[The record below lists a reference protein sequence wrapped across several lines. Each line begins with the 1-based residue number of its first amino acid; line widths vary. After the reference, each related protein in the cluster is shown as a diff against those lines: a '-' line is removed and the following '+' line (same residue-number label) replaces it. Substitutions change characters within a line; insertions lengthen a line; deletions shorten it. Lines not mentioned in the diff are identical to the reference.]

1 MVGILGANSVS
12 GGYEIDNSLRF
23 NNDDSPKLTFTPSSA
38 GNRRTFTLS
47 VWFKLQAGTTGE
59 RVLLAADNGTGSD
72 NNFDYIAINS
82 SDKIFLYN
90 YEGGEAYVFVSTQL
104 LRDPSAW
111 YHLVVAFDT
120 TQGTDTNRVK
130 IYLNGSQITAFD
142 TANYPSQNVQTRFNN
157 NNAQRI
163 SSYPDQ
169 DTSYFDGYMAEY
181 HLVDGSAKAP
191 TDFGETDDN
200 GVWIPKAYDGSYGTN
215 GFYLDFSND
224 ATKHAIAVVGN
235 AKHSTTQNKIG
246 ATSIS
251 FDGNGDRLDIPAST
265 LMETVSG
272 TIECWVYMNALAD
285 GSELYYNPPIY
296 NKGNVYQALTVRA
309 NGKVTSHLYTGSV
322 DELISANA
330 ISTGAWN
337 HIAVTWN
344 ADGRKIWINGV
355 LNGTSS
361 TSLTA
366 MDSGGNNATFHIG
379 EGTSSSSTGL
389 NAYVDELRVSKTV
402 RYTSN
407 FTPYTAALTEDS
419 NTTLLI
425 HSDTDNNSTTFSD
438 SSGVIGGP
446 GNDQSGNDNHWAV
459 TNLAATDVTTDTPT
473 NNFATMSPLA
483 SADGQTF
490 SEGNT
495 QVVLATGSTEWC
507 VSTMA
512 VANGKWYC
520 ELKPTSTTG
529 MSLLPTI
536 SETDSTKL
544 TQDGLFEVSDSVG
557 MHLGNG
563 NKYINGS
570 ASSYG
575 TTLSDNDIL
584 GIAVNLDDDEVYFYK
599 NGTVMNSGTA
609 ISKTFTAGKFYYI
622 GAGSG
627 TGSGGHT
634 MQWNFGNPAFAI
646 SSGNADANG
655 HGNFEYA
662 VPSGYFALCTKN
674 LGEFG

>member
-1 MVGILGANSVS
+1 MVNILGANSVS

-23 NNDDSPKLTFTPSSA
+23 NDNDSPRLTFTPSSA
-38 GNRRTFTLS
+38 GNRKTFTLS

-59 RVLLAADNGTGSD
+59 RVILAADDGGADNG
-72 NNFDYIAINS
+72 NFDYIDINPA
-82 SDKIFLYN
+82 DLINLYN
-90 YEGGEAYVFVSTQL
+90 YSGSENYVFNTTQV

-120 TQGTDTNRVK
+120 TQSTDTNRVK
-130 IYLNGSQITAFD
+130 IYLNGSQITSFA
-142 TANYPSQNVQTRFNN
+142 TANYPSQNYETRYNN
-157 NNAQRI
+157 NNVLRI
-163 SSYPDQ
+163 GSYPDQ
-169 DTSYFDGYMAEY
+169 DVSYFDGYMAEY
-181 HLVDGSAKAP
+181 HFIDGTQKAP
-191 TDFGETDDN
+191 SDFGEFDDN

-215 GFYLDFSND
+215 GFYLEFKETGTS
-224 ATKHAIAVVGN
+224 
-235 AKHSTTQNKIG
+235 QNSSGIG
-246 ATSIS
+246 A
-251 FDGNGDRLDIPAST
+251 
-265 LMETVSG
+265 
-272 TIECWVYMNALAD
+272 
-285 GSELYYNPPIY
+285 
-296 NKGNVYQALTVRA
+296 
-309 NGKVTSHLYTGSV
+309 
-322 DELISANA
+322 
-330 ISTGAWN
+330 
-337 HIAVTWN
+337 
-344 ADGRKIWINGV
+344 
-355 LNGTSS
+355 
-361 TSLTA
+361 
-366 MDSGGNNATFHIG
+366 
-379 EGTSSSSTGL
+379 
-389 NAYVDELRVSKTV
+389 
-402 RYTSN
+402 
-407 FTPYTAALTEDS
+407 
-419 NTTLLI
+419 
-425 HSDTDNNSTTFSD
+425 DT
-438 SSGVIGGP
+438 
-446 GNDQSGNDNHWAV
+446 SGNDNHWAV

-529 MSLLPTI
+529 MSLLAVI

-563 NKYINGS
+563 NKYIDGS

-634 MQWNFGNPAFAI
+634 MQWNFGNAPYAI

-655 HGNFEYA
+655 YGNFEYA
-662 VPSGYFALCTKN
+662 VPSGYYSLCTKN

>member
-634 MQWNFGNPAFAI
+634 MQWNFGNAPFEI